1 MTYSYMKINDI
12 PNLTDINLFTPVKKI
27 NNKTQI
33 NVSRV
38 SGKIN
43 LFLSPCR
50 WCVCN
55 YLAFIQMMFD
65 SMAKFFLPLVTPH
78 LCVKLFPQFT
88 NTLLYLKNLWFIT
101 VNYLV
106 NNFCL
111 KNWVKKNSGVR
122 AEELASLIHLL
133 SIHPYHSALESANR
147 YVF

>member
-50 WCVCN
+50 
-55 YLAFIQMMFD
+55 
-65 SMAKFFLPLVTPH
+65 
-78 LCVKLFPQFT
+78 
-88 NTLLYLKNLWFIT
+88 
-101 VNYLV
+101 
-106 NNFCL
+106 
-111 KNWVKKNSGVR
+111 
-122 AEELASLIHLL
+122 
-133 SIHPYHSALESANR
+133 
-147 YVF
+147 